1 LVDVSGTGG
10 RIPNCSFSTQVGNFE
25 ELVKVRTWTHR
36 IRKRAN
42 ALKGKRFS
50 MKSITCTLQ
59 NFVESPVDPALDFA
73 MLGRKLLRW
82 LGFRKY

>member
-1 LVDVSGTGG
+1 
-10 RIPNCSFSTQVGNFE
+10 
-25 ELVKVRTWTHR
+25 
-36 IRKRAN
+36 
-42 ALKGKRFS
+42 